1 MRSEKRI
8 VLMLLVA
15 AMAFTGAKA
24 QSGSTGND
32 DFDSFRKSMY
42 GGFEGFRRTILAD
55 YATFLDGVWHEYDT
69 FRGVKRDPKP
79 KPKAAPDVDVQKPTP
94 KQEPVVTTPNVPEP
108 QVQPE
113 PTPEPQ
119 PTTPKPAPA
128 PTPAP
133 APAPVPVKPAVEMV
147 NIDLFGL
154 GMQLP
159 KVEVGVLSNLDGKS
173 LSEMWKEL
181 ANTKLGDEVLA
192 TIDAQRSTYRMGD
205 WQTYQYAK
213 RYASRLTTDPNT
225 QILITHLLLVGL
237 GFDSRLGVADNSHL
251 IILIPFTHMV
261 YARPYLMQGDN
272 KFFIFAHESAGKV
285 NRISTYDMVN
295 ADQSLRAMNLVMK
308 QEPLLPQNDK
318 TYSFQSSK
326 IKISGTV
333 NRNLIALMDG
343 YPQMPVPGFAKSDFS
358 NSTRRDVVAQV
369 KSQVKGMS
377 TLDAVNT
384 ILDFVQHAFEY
395 ATDDEQF
402 GYEKPFFFE
411 ETLYYPY
418 CDCEDRAVFYTYLL
432 RNVLGMDAQ
441 LVHFPG
447 HEAAVVALPN
457 PIGGVAY
464 RYNGKVYYISDPT
477 YIGASTGMCMPDFEN
492 TAPDIEIF

>member
-1 MRSEKRI
+1 MKIEKR
-8 VLMLLVA
+8 VVMMLLVA
-15 AMAFTGAKA
+15 AMTFTGAKA
-24 QSGSTGND
+24 QSGSSGND

-42 GGFEGFRRTILAD
+42 GGFDGFRKSILAD
-55 YATFLDGVWHEYDT
+55 YATFLDGIWHEYDV

-79 KPKAAPDVDVQKPTP
+79 KPKAVPDVDVQKPTP
-94 KQEPVVTTPNVPEP
+94 KEEPVVTTPNVPEP
-108 QVQPE
+108 QVQPQ
-113 PTPEPQ
+113 PEPK
-119 PTTPKPAPA
+119 PSAPAPA

-133 APAPVPVKPAVEMV
+133 APMPVKPAEEMV

-154 GMQLP
+154 GLQLP
-159 KVEVGVLSNLDGKS
+159 KVEVGTLNGVDGKS
-173 LSEMWKEL
+173 LSRMWREL
-181 ANTKLGDEVLA
+181 VDSKLGDEVLT
-192 TIDAQRSTYRMGD
+192 TISSQIATYRMGD

-213 RYASRLTTDPNT
+213 RYASRLTTDAST
-225 QILITHLLLVGL
+225 QMLITHLLMVGL
-237 GFDSRLGVADNSHL
+237 GFDSRLGVADNSNL
-251 IILIPFTHMV
+251 ILLLPFAHMV
-261 YARPYLMQGDN
+261 YARPYLEQGD
-272 KFFIFAHESAGKV
+272 KKLFVFAHESAGKV
-285 NRISTYDMVN
+285 NSISTYDVTN
-295 ADQSLRAMNLVMK
+295 AGSELRALNLVMK
-308 QEPLLPQNDK
+308 QEPLLPKNDK
-318 TYSFQSSK
+318 AYSFHSSK

-358 NSTRRDVVAQV
+358 NGTRREVVAQV
-369 KSQVKGMS
+369 KSQVQGMS

-432 RNVLGMDAQ
+432 RHVLGIDAQ

-457 PIGGVAY
+457 PINGMGY